1 MALITSGCGFEPSG
15 GVATTEDFSRGPDD
29 EGSTETLLV
38 IIGGLGPGGGGG
50 TVTDPKMSVPAG
62 RSDAQR

>member
-1 MALITSGCGFEPSG
+1 MVQITNGCSLDPSG
-15 GVATTEDFSRGPDD
+15 EVTTTEDCCRGPDD
-29 EGSTETLLV
+29 DAEMFLV